1 MTGLSQVELVTLAVY
16 FAGGAQRA
24 VDTED
29 VAVKAFELAPERVA
43 WRKYPQQIN
52 LELVRVYLSE
62 AKTGREALV
71 SGSGKTGWSL
81 TQRGLEWAR
90 TVEPRLDGLN
100 FRRARQDS
108 RSGSID
114 ENRWRR
120 ERARI
125 CSHPAWHRWL
135 TGDHAITSKE
145 AGEIFRIDTYSVGQ
159 IRESKITRLLDLFA
173 DDAEVAPFLT
183 QASAA
188 LRETTI

>member
-1 MTGLSQVELVTLAVY
+1 LTDLSQVELVTLAVY
-16 FAGGAQRA
+16 LADGAQRA

-29 VAVKAFELAPERVA
+29 IAVKAFELAPERFA
-43 WRKYPQQIN
+43 WRKYPQHIN

-62 AKTGREALV
+62 AKTGKEALV
-71 SGSGKTGWSL
+71 AGSGKTGWSL

-90 TVEPRLDGLN
+90 SVEPRLHAVN

-120 ERARI
+120 ERARV
-125 CSHPAWHRWL
+125 CGHPAWHRWVS
-135 TGDHAITSKE
+135 GDQSITTKE
-145 AGEIFRIDTYSVGQ
+145 AAEIFRIDTYSIGQ

-173 DDAEVAPFLT
+173 EDAEVAPFLT
-183 QASAA
+183 HASAA
-188 LRETTI
+188 LRETTT

>member
-1 MTGLSQVELVTLAVY
+1 LTELSQVELVTFAVY
-16 FAGGAQRA
+16 LADGAQRA
-24 VDTED
+24 IDTED
-29 VAVKAFELAPERVA
+29 IAVKAFELAPDRFA

-62 AKTGREALV
+62 AKTGKEALV
-71 SGSGKTGWSL
+71 TGSGKTGWSL

-90 TVEPRLDGLN
+90 SVEPRLDALN
-100 FRRARQDS
+100 FRRARQNS

-125 CSHPAWHRWL
+125 CGHPAWHRWVS
-135 TGDHAITSKE
+135 GDHTITTKE

-173 DDAEVAPFLT
+173 DDAEVAPFLA
-183 QASAA
+183 QASNA
-188 LRETTI
+188 LRETAT